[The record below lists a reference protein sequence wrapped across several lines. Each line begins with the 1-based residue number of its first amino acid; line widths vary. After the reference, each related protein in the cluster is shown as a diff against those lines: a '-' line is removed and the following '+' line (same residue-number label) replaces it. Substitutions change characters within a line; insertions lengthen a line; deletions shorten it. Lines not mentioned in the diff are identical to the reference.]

1 MMKKIVFYH
10 YSDGTEIKT
19 IDCIKE
25 LVDKKIYAGWIQI
38 YEVKKVGK
46 QKYKFYI
53 EGNLN
58 IEGRQEE
65 EFKTVIEIEIKCK
78 L

>member
-1 MMKKIVFYH
+1 MLLGYTSLKLKKI
-10 YSDGTEIKT
+10 
-19 IDCIKE
+19 
-25 LVDKKIYAGWIQI
+25 
-38 YEVKKVGK
+38 GK
-46 QKYKFYI
+46 RKYKFYI

-65 EFKTVIEIEIKCK
+65 EFQTVIEIEIKYE

>member
-1 MMKKIVFYH
+1 MMKKI
-10 YSDGTEIKT
+10 
-19 IDCIKE
+19 
-25 LVDKKIYAGWIQI
+25 YAAWIHI
-38 YEVKKVGK
+38 TEVKKVGK
-46 QKYKFYI
+46 WKYKFYI

-65 EFKTVIEIEIKCK
+65 EFQTVIEIEIKCE